1 MTHLDLFSGIG
12 GFALAARW
20 AGFETIQFVENEPF
34 CQKVLAKN
42 FKGVPIH
49 GDIKTFKANGIVSP
63 FLLTGG
69 YPCQPFSQAG
79 KRRGQNDDRH
89 LWPEMFRII
98 QECRPTWVL
107 AENVSGHIKLGL
119 QEVLT
124 DLESEGY
131 DTQTFH
137 IGAVA
142 QDAPHRRMRLWIVA
156 YSNSTTSRVGAING
170 KISDKRRGTPR
181 TKPESIQPGNRE
193 ACSGESQSGSENVA
207 YSSSIRCP
215 EGSDF
220 RGEIPEETGR
230 TKSDFRDPASSENV
244 AYSNSKRRC
253 LRKTNRED
261 AEDVGESSRCE
272 EHWEG
277 LTQPG
282 LDGTLSDGLSLWM
295 DEPNIPRVGVGIP
308 DRAKRLKAIGNAI
321 VPKVAFEI
329 MRHMK
334 I

>member
-49 GDIKTFKANGIVSP
+49 GDIKTFKATGLVSP
-63 FLLTGG
+63 FLLSGG

-79 KRRGQNDDRH
+79 KRRGSSDDRH

-142 QDAPHRRMRLWIVA
+142 QDAPHRRMRIWIVA
-156 YSNSTTSRVGAING
+156 YANGNSKSNVPINEDQRCR
-170 KISDKRRGTPR
+170 KL
-181 TKPESIQPGNRE
+181 
-193 ACSGESQSGSENVA
+193 GEKGDVA

-230 TKSDFRDPASSENV
+230 TKSDFRDPASSEDV
-244 AYSNSKRRC
+244 AYSKSKRVEGYRSG
-253 LRKTNRED
+253 RKQ
-261 AEDVGESSRCE
+261 ES
-272 EHWEG
+272 HTYGQEG
-277 LTQPG
+277 LSMCESERPGAAERITQPG

-295 DEPNIPRVGVGIP
+295 DEPDIPRVGVGIP

-321 VPKVAFEI
+321 VPQVAFEI

>member
-20 AGFETIQFVENEPF
+20 AGFETVQFVENEPF
-34 CQKVLAKN
+34 CQQVLAKN

-49 GDIKTFKANGIVSP
+49 GDIKTFKATGLVSP
-63 FLLTGG
+63 FLLSGG

-79 KRRGQNDDRH
+79 KRRGSSDDRH

-142 QDAPHRRMRLWIVA
+142 QDAPHRRKRIWIV
-156 YSNSTTSRVGAING
+156 SNSNSGL
-170 KISDKRRGTPR
+170 S
-181 TKPESIQPGNRE
+181 NRK
-193 ACSGESQSGSENVA
+193 GE
-207 YSSSIRCP
+207 
-215 EGSDF
+215 
-220 RGEIPEETGR
+220 EICTGR
-230 TKSDFRDPASSENV
+230 NSPDNGSKDV
-244 AYSNSKRRC
+244 AYSNSKRGCSRE
-253 LRKTNRED
+253 TNRED
-261 AEDVGESSRCE
+261 AEDVRESSRCE

-277 LTQPG
+277 EPIPG
-282 LDGTLSDGLSLWM
+282 LGGTLSDGISTWM
-295 DEPNIPRVGVGIP
+295 DEPDIPRVGVKIP
-308 DRAKRLKAIGNAI
+308 DRTKRLKAIGNAI
-321 VPKVAFEI
+321 VPEI
-329 MRHMK
+329 AYEIIRRMT
-334 I
+334 